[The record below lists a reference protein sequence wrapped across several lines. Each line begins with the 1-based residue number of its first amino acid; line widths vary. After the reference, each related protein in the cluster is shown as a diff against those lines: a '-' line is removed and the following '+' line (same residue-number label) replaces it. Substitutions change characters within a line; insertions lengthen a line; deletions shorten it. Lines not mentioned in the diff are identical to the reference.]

1 MTQTTSAILTVK
13 RWVEKMDLG
22 VWDEKVAGEVPQQ
35 GHLPLGIPT
44 RRCGCTKGQYPREQ
58 PWLGAGD
65 EMWEAQSL
73 LDIGAGALGT
83 WGTNCPI

>member
-1 MTQTTSAILTVK
+1 
-13 RWVEKMDLG
+13 MDLG
-22 VWDEKVAGEVPQQ
+22 VWDEKVAEELPQQ
-35 GHLPLGIPT
+35 GHFPLGIPAW
-44 RRCGCTKGQYPREQ
+44 RSGSAKGQYSREQ

-83 WGTNCPI
+83 WGTNGPISPRLQT